1 MGSGLEAAATMG
13 AVRQGIR
20 GTAEVVP
27 DPVAIL
33 DAADRT
39 LRKTHP
45 DGLVT
50 AFVGIIDPSSGTIA
64 YASAGHPPPF
74 VRRAGGVIERLAG
87 RGLPI
92 GLRGDGP
99 TETVSVA
106 VLEDDALLVLYTD
119 GLTEAGRDIDAG
131 EERLARALAE
141 LVASFSPAETLRR
154 CVLGN
159 DESLEPR
166 DDVAI
171 LTIHLTAARHRRA
184 RDLRSDGRDGNS
196 VRRA

>member
-1 MGSGLEAAATMG
+1 MG

-20 GTAEVVP
+20 ATAEVVP

-39 LRKTHP
+39 LRKTQP

-50 AFVGIIDPSSGTIA
+50 AFVGIIDPVSGTIS

-74 VRRAGGVIERLAG
+74 VRRPDGIIERLAG
-87 RGLPI
+87 CGLPI
-92 GLRGDGP
+92 GLRGEVP
-99 TETVSVA
+99 PEALSVA

-119 GLTEAGRDIDAG
+119 GLTEAGRDVDAG
-131 EERLARALAE
+131 EARLARVLAE
-141 LVASFSPAETLRR
+141 VVTSFSPAETLRR
-154 CVLGN
+154 GVLGGG
-159 DESLEPR
+159 ESIEPR

-171 LTIHLTAARHRRA
+171 LTVQLTAARLRRLT
-184 RDLRSDGRDGNS
+184 DLRGDVRNGNS
-196 VRRA
+196 VRRV